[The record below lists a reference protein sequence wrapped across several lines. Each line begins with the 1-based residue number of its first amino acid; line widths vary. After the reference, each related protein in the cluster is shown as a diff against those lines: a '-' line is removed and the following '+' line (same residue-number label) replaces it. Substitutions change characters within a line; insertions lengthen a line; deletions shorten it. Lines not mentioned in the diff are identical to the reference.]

1 MASGD
6 VPRCVA
12 PVALQIQYV
21 LLQPSIAPSLNS
33 RNTNRPTIITSSGS
47 AILYVMVVAAKR
59 Q

>member
-47 AILYVMVVAAKR
+47 AIYVMVVAAKR